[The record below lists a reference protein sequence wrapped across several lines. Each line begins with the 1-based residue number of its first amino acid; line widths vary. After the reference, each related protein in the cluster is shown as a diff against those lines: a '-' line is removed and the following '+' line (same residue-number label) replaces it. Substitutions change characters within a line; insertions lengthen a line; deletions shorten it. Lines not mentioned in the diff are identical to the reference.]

1 MSSTQNESTSKAV
14 QVSLNN
20 PLNHNPNHH
29 LNNNPLNNI
38 AAQPSA
44 KQTKQFVNLSLP
56 SILMT
61 LGVVGITPSAFASGF
76 ALVEQSV
83 PNLGNAASGGA
94 AGIDDASTIFF
105 NPAGLTRL
113 EGDSFVGAGYLILP
127 TTKFRNQGSTVGGA
141 PALGG
146 NGGDAGP
153 TSFVPNLYGAWSL
166 SDRVKVGIGVNAP
179 FGLATEYD
187 SDWVGRYQA
196 IESELITININPT
209 VAAKL
214 TDNFSV
220 GVGLDVQYARAELS
234 NAIDFGSF
242 IGLSQQADGLSEVE
256 GDDWSVGYNVGVLY
270 EPTETT
276 RIGLAYR
283 SAITHTLQG
292 AADFAVPT
300 AAAPLTA
307 TGQFTDTDASAE
319 LKLPDSLSFGVYQE
333 LSPQWSIVGDVTW
346 TNWSRF
352 EELRI
357 EFDNPAQED
366 VVQPENWED
375 TVRIGFGINYKPDEI
390 WTLRAGAAYDPSP
403 VDDQFVTAEIPDSD
417 RFWVTVG
424 AGYRPSDNISLDVAY
439 AHLFFNDRAI
449 SQSDPVAGDLIGTY
463 ESQADIVGVQFNW
476 RF

>member
-1 MSSTQNESTSKAV
+1 M
-14 QVSLNN
+14 
-20 PLNHNPNHH
+20 
-29 LNNNPLNNI
+29 
-38 AAQPSA
+38 
-44 KQTKQFVNLSLP
+44 
-56 SILMT
+56 
-61 LGVVGITPSAFASGF
+61 GVAPAAFASGF

-113 EGDSFVGAGYLILP
+113 EGASALGAGYLIMP
-127 TTKFRNQGSTVGGA
+127 TTKFRNQGSTAVTGD

-146 NGGDAGP
+146 NGGDVGP
-153 TSFVPNLYGAWSL
+153 TNFVPNLYGVWSF

-196 IESELITININPT
+196 IDSELVTINVNPT

-220 GVGLDVQYARAELS
+220 GVGLNVQYATVELTR
-234 NAIDFGSF
+234 AIDFGSA
-242 IGLSQQADGLSEVE
+242 IGRSQQADGLSEVE
-256 GDDWSVGYNVGVLY
+256 GDDWSVGYNAGVLF

-283 SAITHTLQG
+283 SAITHTLRG
-292 AADFAVPT
+292 DADFTVPA

-307 TGQFTDTDASAE
+307 TGRFVDSDASAE
-319 LKLPDSLSFGVYQE
+319 LKLPDSLSFSVYQE

-352 EELRI
+352 DEVRI
-357 EFDNPAQED
+357 EFDNPAEPDQ
-366 VVQPENWED
+366 VQPENWED
-375 TVRIGFGINYKPDEI
+375 TVRIGFGVNYKPNDV

-403 VDDQFVTAEIPDSD
+403 VDDQFVTAAIPDSD
-417 RFWVTVG
+417 RFWLSIG
-424 AGYRPSDNISLDVAY
+424 AGYRPSDNLSIDVVY
-439 AHLFFNDRAI
+439 SHLFLNDRAI
-449 SQSDPVAGDLIGTY
+449 SQSDPAAGNLVGTY
-463 ESQADIVGVQFNW
+463 DSQVDIVGAQLTWQF
-476 RF
+476 